1 MTKMKVQCHFA
12 LTHQID
18 CSLTSGTNP
27 SGAIKQGSG
36 SKPASRASGGPVT
49 TMTTIKPAL
58 AETEF
63 PYRHELNAFSKTLA
77 RRASIKGEVATS
89 CSSEADCAAVQ
100 GPLTIRVAGVA
111 PRVSA
116 G

>member
-1 MTKMKVQCHFA
+1 VEQ
-12 LTHQID
+12 
-18 CSLTSGTNP
+18 
-27 SGAIKQGSG
+27 
-36 SKPASRASGGPVT
+36 SGGPGDDNDDDLN
-49 TMTTIKPAL
+49 PAL

-77 RRASIKGEVATS
+77 RRASINSEVATS

>member
-1 MTKMKVQCHFA
+1 MLRSIPWDVWVVAAIAAAVA
-12 LTHQID
+12 LAAFFGPGPGIFIFI
-18 CSLTSGTNP
+18 CLGLCAYI
-27 SGAIKQGSG
+27 AIKSLG
-36 SKPASRASGGPVT
+36 
-49 TMTTIKPAL
+49 
-58 AETEF
+58 
-63 PYRHELNAFSKTLA
+63 LNAFSKTLA